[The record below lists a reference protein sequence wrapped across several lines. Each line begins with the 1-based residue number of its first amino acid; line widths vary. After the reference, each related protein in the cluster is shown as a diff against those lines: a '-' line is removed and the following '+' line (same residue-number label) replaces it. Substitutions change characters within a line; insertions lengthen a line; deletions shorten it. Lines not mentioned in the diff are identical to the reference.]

1 MCLGTGVP
9 GGLFTPSLA
18 LGALLGGVLG
28 MAWSW
33 IWPGVPP
40 GLYAVVGAAAMLAAT
55 THGPIS
61 AVVLVMEL
69 TGRDR
74 SFILPLLIAVVT
86 ATVVARTLD
95 ARSIYDAR
103 FSEGEVRKMLEDRK
117 PAPT

>member
-1 MCLGTGVP
+1 
-9 GGLFTPSLA
+9 
-18 LGALLGGVLG
+18 
-28 MAWSW
+28 
-33 IWPGVPP
+33 
-40 GLYAVVGAAAMLAAT
+40 
-55 THGPIS
+55 
-61 AVVLVMEL
+61 MEL

-103 FSEGEVRKMLEDRK
+103 FSPSDIRKILEDRK